1 MALTISNNSV
11 TSICGLLVAKGL
23 LNQESLDQ
31 AKSSSSNSGKNIINI
46 LIENNS
52 TNEEQIA
59 KVIADNN
66 GLPFVP
72 LKQNDIDLAQ
82 TKLLPETFIK
92 SNHVLPYALN
102 KGYVS
107 IAIVDPAAISLA
119 SNLKLLT
126 KLQVDF
132 TVTTFTNLSEAFE
145 WSGFA
150 TKPTKSAFADKSTK
164 SADNKGGKK
173 KKKTRKWDS
182 EKSSDTQYKRD
193 ESEGFELEEDEEIS
207 SDVEAFVDDILIKS
221 YHSGTSDVHIERFR
235 DLAQIRF
242 REDGVLTVQNDFTDF
257 LESNYAAVITRLK
270 IMSELN
276 IAERRLPQDGAISF
290 ISEGENIDVDIRLSI
305 LPNVRGERCVMRL
318 LRKDS
323 INIDLKKL
331 GFPPREFKLF
341 MQSIESPQGLILVTG
356 PTGSGKTTT
365 LYSALSEIN
374 KPDIN
379 ILTAED
385 PVEYELQGI
394 GQTQMKDTIG
404 FDFAT
409 ALRSFLRQDP
419 DVVLVGEIRDKE
431 TSEIAIKAAL
441 TGHLVLSTL
450 HTNDAINTISRL
462 INMGVPNYLI
472 AAALTLIIAQRLG
485 RKICADCK
493 IEDDKITPDH
503 LTSIGFTT
511 EKASRTKVYKGKGC
525 SKCKDTGYKGRQGI
539 YEILEI
545 SESMENGIL
554 QNKNTTELK
563 VIAAKDKFV
572 TMQEMGRSYLVEGV
586 ISFEEFER
594 VLAV

>member
-23 LNQESLDQ
+23 LKQESLDQ
-31 AKSSSSNSGKNIINI
+31 AKSSSANSGKNIIGI

-66 GLPFVP
+66 GLPFVS
-72 LKQNDIDLAQ
+72 LKQNDIDVAQ
-82 TKLLPETFIK
+82 TKLLPESFIK
-92 SNHVLPYALN
+92 TNHVLPYALN

-119 SNLKLLT
+119 ANLKLLT

-150 TKPTKSAFADKSTK
+150 TKPTKPAG
-164 SADNKGGKK
+164 NKDSKK
-173 KKKTRKWDS
+173 KKKTKKWDS
-182 EKSSDTQYKRD
+182 EKSGDTQYKRD
-193 ESEGFELEEDEEIS
+193 DNEGFELEEDEEIS
-207 SDVEAFVDDILIKS
+207 SDVEAFVDDVLIKS
-221 YHSGTSDVHIERFR
+221 FHSGSSDIHIERFR
-235 DLAQIRF
+235 DLAQVRF
-242 REDGVLTVQNDFTDF
+242 REDGVLTLQNDFTEF

-276 IAERRLPQDGAISF
+276 IAEHRLPQDGAISF
-290 ISEGENIDVDIRLSI
+290 ISEREDIDVDIRLSI

-323 INIDLKKL
+323 INIDMKKL

-341 MQSIESPQGLILVTG
+341 MDSIQSPQGLILVTG

-365 LYSALSEIN
+365 LYAALSEIN

-394 GQTQMKDTIG
+394 GQTQMKDSIG

-450 HTNDAINTISRL
+450 HTNDAVNTISRL
-462 INMGVPNYLI
+462 INMGVPSYLI
-472 AAALTLIIAQRLG
+472 ASALTLIIAQRLG
-485 RKICADCK
+485 RKICMDCK
-493 IEDDKITPDH
+493 IEDDKITPEH

-511 EKASRTKVYKGKGC
+511 DKASRTKVYKGKGC
-525 SKCKDTGYKGRQGI
+525 SKCKDTGCKGRQGI

-545 SESMENGIL
+545 SENMENAIL
-554 QNKNTTELK
+554 QNKNTNELK

>member
-23 LNQESLDQ
+23 IKQESLDQ
-31 AKSSSSNSGKNIINI
+31 AKSSSANSGKNIIGI

-52 TNEEQIA
+52 INEEQIA

-66 GLPFVP
+66 GLPFVS
-72 LKQNDIDLAQ
+72 LKQNDIDVAQ
-82 TKLLPETFIK
+82 TKLLPESFIK
-92 SNHVLPYALN
+92 TNHVLPYALN

-119 SNLKLLT
+119 ANLKLLT

-150 TKPTKSAFADKSTK
+150 TKPTKPAGHKDS
-164 SADNKGGKK
+164 KK
-173 KKKTRKWDS
+173 KKKTKKWDS
-182 EKSSDTQYKRD
+182 ENPGDTQYKRD
-193 ESEGFELEEDEEIS
+193 DNEGFELEEDEEIS
-207 SDVEAFVDDILIKS
+207 SDVEAFVDDVLIKS
-221 YHSGTSDVHIERFR
+221 FHSGSSDIHIERFR
-235 DLAQIRF
+235 DLAQVRF
-242 REDGVLTVQNDFTDF
+242 REDGVLTLQNDFTEF

-276 IAERRLPQDGAISF
+276 IAEHRLPQDGAISF
-290 ISEGENIDVDIRLSI
+290 ISKREDIDVDIRLSI

-323 INIDLKKL
+323 INIDMKKL

-341 MQSIESPQGLILVTG
+341 MDSIQSPQGLILVTG

-394 GQTQMKDTIG
+394 GQTQMKDSIG

-450 HTNDAINTISRL
+450 HTNDAVNTIARL
-462 INMGVPNYLI
+462 INMGVPSYLI

-485 RKICADCK
+485 RKICIDCK
-493 IEDDKITPDH
+493 IEDDKITPEH

-511 EKASRTKVYKGKGC
+511 DKASRTKVYKGKGC

-545 SESMENGIL
+545 SDNMENAIL
-554 QNKNTTELK
+554 QNKNITELK

>member
-23 LNQESLDQ
+23 IKQESLDQ
-31 AKSSSSNSGKNIINI
+31 AKSSSANSGKNIIGI

-66 GLPFVP
+66 GLPFVS
-72 LKQNDIDLAQ
+72 LKQNDIDVAQ
-82 TKLLPETFIK
+82 TKLLPESFIK
-92 SNHVLPYALN
+92 TNHVLPYALN

-119 SNLKLLT
+119 ANLKLLT

-150 TKPTKSAFADKSTK
+150 TKPTKPAG
-164 SADNKGGKK
+164 NKDSKK
-173 KKKTRKWDS
+173 KKKTKKWDS
-182 EKSSDTQYKRD
+182 ENSGDTQYKRD
-193 ESEGFELEEDEEIS
+193 DNEGFELEEDEEIS
-207 SDVEAFVDDILIKS
+207 SDVEAFVDDVLIKS
-221 YHSGTSDVHIERFR
+221 FHSGSSDIHIERFR
-235 DLAQIRF
+235 DLAQVRF
-242 REDGVLTVQNDFTDF
+242 REDGVLTLQNDFTEF

-276 IAERRLPQDGAISF
+276 IAEHRLPQDGAISF
-290 ISEGENIDVDIRLSI
+290 ISEREDIDVDIRLSI

-323 INIDLKKL
+323 INIDMKKL

-341 MQSIESPQGLILVTG
+341 MDSIQSPQGLILVTG

-365 LYSALSEIN
+365 LYAALSEIN

-394 GQTQMKDTIG
+394 GQTQMKDSIG

-450 HTNDAINTISRL
+450 HTNDAVNTIARL
-462 INMGVPNYLI
+462 INMGVPSYLI

-485 RKICADCK
+485 RKICIDCK
-493 IEDDKITPDH
+493 IEDDKITPEH

-511 EKASRTKVYKGKGC
+511 DKASRTKVYKGKGC

-545 SESMENGIL
+545 SENMENAIL
-554 QNKNTTELK
+554 QNKNTNELK

>member
-23 LNQESLDQ
+23 IKQESLDQ
-31 AKSSSSNSGKNIINI
+31 AKSSSANSGKNIIGI

-66 GLPFVP
+66 GLPFVS
-72 LKQNDIDLAQ
+72 LKQNDIDVAQ
-82 TKLLPETFIK
+82 TKLLPESFIK
-92 SNHVLPYALN
+92 TNHVLPYALN

-119 SNLKLLT
+119 ANLKLLT

-150 TKPTKSAFADKSTK
+150 TKPTKPAG
-164 SADNKGGKK
+164 NKDSKK
-173 KKKTRKWDS
+173 KKKTKKWDS
-182 EKSSDTQYKRD
+182 ENSGDTQYKRD
-193 ESEGFELEEDEEIS
+193 DNEGFELEEDEEIS
-207 SDVEAFVDDILIKS
+207 SDVEAFVDDVLIKS
-221 YHSGTSDVHIERFR
+221 FHSGSSDIHIERFR
-235 DLAQIRF
+235 DLAQVRF
-242 REDGVLTVQNDFTDF
+242 REDGVLTLQNDFTEF

-276 IAERRLPQDGAISF
+276 IAEHRLPQDGAISF
-290 ISEGENIDVDIRLSI
+290 ISKREDIDVDIRLSI

-323 INIDLKKL
+323 INIDMKKL

-341 MQSIESPQGLILVTG
+341 MDSIQSPQGLILVTG

-394 GQTQMKDTIG
+394 GQTQMKDSIG

-450 HTNDAINTISRL
+450 HTNDAVNTISRL
-462 INMGVPNYLI
+462 INMGVPSYLI
-472 AAALTLIIAQRLG
+472 ASALTLIIAQRLG
-485 RKICADCK
+485 RKICIDCK
-493 IEDDKITPDH
+493 IEDDKITPEH

-511 EKASRTKVYKGKGC
+511 DKASRTKVYKGKGC

-545 SESMENGIL
+545 SENMENAIL
-554 QNKNTTELK
+554 QNKNTNELK

>member
-23 LNQESLDQ
+23 LKQESLDQ
-31 AKSSSSNSGKNIINI
+31 AKSSSANSGKNIIGI

-66 GLPFVP
+66 GLPFVS

-82 TKLLPETFIK
+82 TKLLPESFIK
-92 SNHVLPYALN
+92 TNHVLPYALN

-119 SNLKLLT
+119 ANLKLLT

-150 TKPTKSAFADKSTK
+150 TKPTKPAG
-164 SADNKGGKK
+164 NKDSKK
-173 KKKTRKWDS
+173 KKKTKKWDS
-182 EKSSDTQYKRD
+182 KKSGDTQYKRD
-193 ESEGFELEEDEEIS
+193 DNEGFELEEDEEIS
-207 SDVEAFVDDILIKS
+207 SDVEAFVDDVLIKS
-221 YHSGTSDVHIERFR
+221 FHSGSSDIHIERFR
-235 DLAQIRF
+235 DLAQVRF
-242 REDGVLTVQNDFTDF
+242 REDGVLTLQNDFTEF
-257 LESNYAAVITRLK
+257 LESNYAAVVTRLK

-276 IAERRLPQDGAISF
+276 IAEHRLPQDGAISF
-290 ISEGENIDVDIRLSI
+290 ISHRENIDVDIRLSI

-331 GFPPREFKLF
+331 GFPPREFKLL
-341 MQSIESPQGLILVTG
+341 MDAIQSPQGMILVTG

-365 LYSALSEIN
+365 LYAALSEIN

-394 GQTQMKDTIG
+394 GQTQMKDSIG

-450 HTNDAINTISRL
+450 HTNDAVNTISRL
-462 INMGVPNYLI
+462 INMGVPSYLI
-472 AAALTLIIAQRLG
+472 ASALTLIIAQRLG
-485 RKICADCK
+485 RKICIDCK
-493 IEDDKITPDH
+493 IEDDKITPEH

-511 EKASRTKVYKGKGC
+511 DKASRTKVYKGKGC
-525 SKCKDTGYKGRQGI
+525 SKCKDTGCKGRQGI

-545 SESMENGIL
+545 SENMENAIL
-554 QNKNTTELK
+554 QNKNITELK

>member
-11 TSICGLLVAKGL
+11 TSICGLLVAKGVIK
-23 LNQESLDQ
+23 QESLDQ
-31 AKSSSSNSGKNIINI
+31 AKSSSANSGKNIIGI

-66 GLPFVP
+66 GLPFVS
-72 LKQNDIDLAQ
+72 LKQNDIDVAQ
-82 TKLLPETFIK
+82 TKLLPESFIK
-92 SNHVLPYALN
+92 TNHVLPYALN

-119 SNLKLLT
+119 ANLKLLT

-150 TKPTKSAFADKSTK
+150 TKPTKPAG
-164 SADNKGGKK
+164 NKDSKK
-173 KKKTRKWDS
+173 KKKTKKWDS
-182 EKSSDTQYKRD
+182 ENPGDTQYKRD
-193 ESEGFELEEDEEIS
+193 DNEGFELEEDEEIS
-207 SDVEAFVDDILIKS
+207 SDVEAFVDDVLIKS
-221 YHSGTSDVHIERFR
+221 FHSGTSDIHIERFR
-235 DLAQIRF
+235 DLAQVRF
-242 REDGVLTVQNDFTDF
+242 REDGVLTLQNDFTEF

-276 IAERRLPQDGAISF
+276 IAEHRLPQDGAISF
-290 ISEGENIDVDIRLSI
+290 ISKREDIDVDIRLSI

-323 INIDLKKL
+323 INIDMKKL

-341 MQSIESPQGLILVTG
+341 MDSIQSPQGLILVTG

-394 GQTQMKDTIG
+394 GQTQMKDSIG

-450 HTNDAINTISRL
+450 HTNDAVNTIARL
-462 INMGVPNYLI
+462 INMGVPSYLI

-485 RKICADCK
+485 RKICIDCK
-493 IEDDKITPDH
+493 IEDDKITPEH

-511 EKASRTKVYKGKGC
+511 DKASRTKVYKGKGC

-545 SESMENGIL
+545 SENMENAIL

-563 VIAAKDKFV
+563 EIAAKDKFV

>member
-23 LNQESLDQ
+23 LKQESLDQ
-31 AKSSSSNSGKNIINI
+31 AKSSSANSGKNIIGI

-66 GLPFVP
+66 GLPLVS
-72 LKQNDIDLAQ
+72 LKQNDIDVAQ
-82 TKLLPETFIK
+82 TKLLPESFIK
-92 SNHVLPYALN
+92 TNHVLPYALN

-119 SNLKLLT
+119 ANLKLLT

-150 TKPTKSAFADKSTK
+150 TKPTKPAG
-164 SADNKGGKK
+164 NKDSKK
-173 KKKTRKWDS
+173 KKKTKKWDS
-182 EKSSDTQYKRD
+182 ENSGDTQYKRD
-193 ESEGFELEEDEEIS
+193 DNEGFELEEDEEIS
-207 SDVEAFVDDILIKS
+207 SDVEAFVDDVLIKS
-221 YHSGTSDVHIERFR
+221 FHSGSSDIHIERFR
-235 DLAQIRF
+235 DLAQVRF
-242 REDGVLTVQNDFTDF
+242 REDGVLTLQNDFTEF

-276 IAERRLPQDGAISF
+276 IAEHRLPQDGAISF
-290 ISEGENIDVDIRLSI
+290 INKREDIDVDIRLSI

-323 INIDLKKL
+323 INIDMKKL

-341 MQSIESPQGLILVTG
+341 MDSIQSPQGLILVTG

-365 LYSALSEIN
+365 LYAALSEIN

-394 GQTQMKDTIG
+394 GQTQMKDSIG

-450 HTNDAINTISRL
+450 HTNDAVNTISRL
-462 INMGVPNYLI
+462 INMGVPSYLI
-472 AAALTLIIAQRLG
+472 ASALTLIIAQRLG
-485 RKICADCK
+485 RKICIDCK
-493 IEDDKITPDH
+493 IEDDKITPEH

-511 EKASRTKVYKGKGC
+511 DKASRTKVYKGKGC
-525 SKCKDTGYKGRQGI
+525 SKCKDTGCKGRQGI

-545 SESMENGIL
+545 SENMENAIL
-554 QNKNTTELK
+554 QNKNTNELK

>member
-23 LNQESLDQ
+23 IKQESLDQ
-31 AKSSSSNSGKNIINI
+31 AKSSSANSRKNIIGI

-66 GLPFVP
+66 GLPFVS
-72 LKQNDIDLAQ
+72 LKQNDIDVAQ
-82 TKLLPETFIK
+82 TKLLPESFIK
-92 SNHVLPYALN
+92 TNHVLPYALN

-119 SNLKLLT
+119 ANLKLLT

-150 TKPTKSAFADKSTK
+150 TKPTKPAGSKDI
-164 SADNKGGKK
+164 KK
-173 KKKTRKWDS
+173 KKKTKKWDS
-182 EKSSDTQYKRD
+182 ENPGDTQYKRD
-193 ESEGFELEEDEEIS
+193 DNEGFELEEDEEIS
-207 SDVEAFVDDILIKS
+207 SDVEAFVDDVLIKS
-221 YHSGTSDVHIERFR
+221 FHSGSSDIHIERFR
-235 DLAQIRF
+235 DLAQVRF
-242 REDGVLTVQNDFTDF
+242 REDGVLTLQNDFTEF

-276 IAERRLPQDGAISF
+276 IAEHRLPQDGAISF
-290 ISEGENIDVDIRLSI
+290 ISEREDIDVDIRLSI

-323 INIDLKKL
+323 INIDMKKL

-341 MQSIESPQGLILVTG
+341 MDSIQSPQGLILVTG

-394 GQTQMKDTIG
+394 GQTQMKDSIG

-450 HTNDAINTISRL
+450 HTNDAVNTISRL
-462 INMGVPNYLI
+462 INMGVPSYLI

-493 IEDDKITPDH
+493 IEDDKITPEH
-503 LTSIGFTT
+503 LTSIGFTAD
-511 EKASRTKVYKGKGC
+511 KASRTKVYKGKGC
-525 SKCKDTGYKGRQGI
+525 SKCKDTGCKGRQGI

-545 SESMENGIL
+545 SENMENAIL

>member
-23 LNQESLDQ
+23 LKQESLDQ
-31 AKSSSSNSGKNIINI
+31 AKSSSANSGKNIIGI

-66 GLPFVP
+66 GLPFVS
-72 LKQNDIDLAQ
+72 LKQNDIDVAQ
-82 TKLLPETFIK
+82 TKLLPESFIK
-92 SNHVLPYALN
+92 TNHVLPYALN

-119 SNLKLLT
+119 ANLKLLT

-150 TKPTKSAFADKSTK
+150 TKPTKPAG
-164 SADNKGGKK
+164 NKDSKK
-173 KKKTRKWDS
+173 KKKTKKWDS
-182 EKSSDTQYKRD
+182 ENSGDTQYKRD
-193 ESEGFELEEDEEIS
+193 DNEGFELEEDEEIS
-207 SDVEAFVDDILIKS
+207 SDVEAFVDDVLIKS
-221 YHSGTSDVHIERFR
+221 FHSGSSDIHIERFR
-235 DLAQIRF
+235 DLAQVRF
-242 REDGVLTVQNDFTDF
+242 REDGVLTLQNDFTEF

-276 IAERRLPQDGAISF
+276 IAEHRLPQDGAISF
-290 ISEGENIDVDIRLSI
+290 ISKREDIDVDIRLSI

-323 INIDLKKL
+323 INIDMKKL

-341 MQSIESPQGLILVTG
+341 MDSIQSPQGLILVTG

-394 GQTQMKDTIG
+394 GQTQMKDSIG

-450 HTNDAINTISRL
+450 HTNDAVNTIARL
-462 INMGVPNYLI
+462 INMGVPSYLI

-485 RKICADCK
+485 RKICIDCK
-493 IEDDKITPDH
+493 IEDDKITPEH

-511 EKASRTKVYKGKGC
+511 DKASRTKVYKGKGC

-545 SESMENGIL
+545 SENMENAIL

>member
-23 LNQESLDQ
+23 LKQESLDQ
-31 AKSSSSNSGKNIINI
+31 AKSSSANSGKNIIGI

-66 GLPFVP
+66 GLPFVS
-72 LKQNDIDLAQ
+72 LKQNDIDVAQ
-82 TKLLPETFIK
+82 TKLLPESFIK
-92 SNHVLPYALN
+92 TNHVLPYALN

-119 SNLKLLT
+119 ANLKLLT

-150 TKPTKSAFADKSTK
+150 TKPTKPAG
-164 SADNKGGKK
+164 NKDSKK
-173 KKKTRKWDS
+173 KKKTKKWDS
-182 EKSSDTQYKRD
+182 ENSGDTQYKRD
-193 ESEGFELEEDEEIS
+193 DNEGFELEEDEEIS
-207 SDVEAFVDDILIKS
+207 SDVEAFVDDVLIKS
-221 YHSGTSDVHIERFR
+221 FHSGSSDIHIERFR
-235 DLAQIRF
+235 DLAQVRF
-242 REDGVLTVQNDFTDF
+242 REDGVLTLQNDFTEF

-276 IAERRLPQDGAISF
+276 IAEHRLPQDGAISF
-290 ISEGENIDVDIRLSI
+290 ISEREDIDVDIRLSI

-323 INIDLKKL
+323 INIDMKKL

-341 MQSIESPQGLILVTG
+341 MDSIQSPQGLILVTG

-365 LYSALSEIN
+365 LYAALSEIN

-394 GQTQMKDTIG
+394 GQTQMKDSIG

-450 HTNDAINTISRL
+450 HTNDAVNTISRL
-462 INMGVPNYLI
+462 INMGVPSYLI
-472 AAALTLIIAQRLG
+472 ASALTLIIAQRLG
-485 RKICADCK
+485 RKICMDCK
-493 IEDDKITPDH
+493 IEDDKITPEH

-511 EKASRTKVYKGKGC
+511 DKASRTKVYKGKGC

-545 SESMENGIL
+545 SENMENAIL
-554 QNKNTTELK
+554 QNKNTNELK

>member
-23 LNQESLDQ
+23 LKQESLDQ
-31 AKSSSSNSGKNIINI
+31 AKSSSANSGKNIIGI

-66 GLPFVP
+66 GLPFVS
-72 LKQNDIDLAQ
+72 LKQNDIDVAQ
-82 TKLLPETFIK
+82 TKLLPESFIK
-92 SNHVLPYALN
+92 TNHVLPYALN

-119 SNLKLLT
+119 ANLKLLT

-150 TKPTKSAFADKSTK
+150 TKPTKPAG
-164 SADNKGGKK
+164 NKDSKK
-173 KKKTRKWDS
+173 KKKTKKWDS
-182 EKSSDTQYKRD
+182 ENSGDTQYKRD
-193 ESEGFELEEDEEIS
+193 DNEGFELEEDEEIS
-207 SDVEAFVDDILIKS
+207 SDVEAFVDDVLIKAF
-221 YHSGTSDVHIERFR
+221 HSGSSDIHIERFR
-235 DLAQIRF
+235 DLAQVRF
-242 REDGVLTVQNDFTDF
+242 REDGVLTLQNDFTEF

-276 IAERRLPQDGAISF
+276 IAEHRLPQDGAISF
-290 ISEGENIDVDIRLSI
+290 ISKREDIDVDIRLSI

-323 INIDLKKL
+323 INIDMKKL

-341 MQSIESPQGLILVTG
+341 MDSIQSPQGLILVTG

-365 LYSALSEIN
+365 LYAALSEIN

-394 GQTQMKDTIG
+394 GQTQMKDSIG

-450 HTNDAINTISRL
+450 HTNDAVNTISRL
-462 INMGVPNYLI
+462 INMGVPSYLI
-472 AAALTLIIAQRLG
+472 ASALTLIIAQRLG
-485 RKICADCK
+485 RKICMDCK
-493 IEDDKITPDH
+493 IEDDKITPEH

-511 EKASRTKVYKGKGC
+511 DKASRTKVYKGKGC
-525 SKCKDTGYKGRQGI
+525 SKCKDTGCKGRQGI

-545 SESMENGIL
+545 SENMENAIL
-554 QNKNTTELK
+554 QNKNTNELK

>member
-23 LNQESLDQ
+23 LKQESLDQ
-31 AKSSSSNSGKNIINI
+31 AKSSSANSGKNIIGI

-66 GLPFVP
+66 GLPFVS

-82 TKLLPETFIK
+82 TKLLPESFIK
-92 SNHVLPYALN
+92 TNHVLPYALN

-119 SNLKLLT
+119 ANLKLLT

-150 TKPTKSAFADKSTK
+150 TKPTKPAG
-164 SADNKGGKK
+164 NKDSKK
-173 KKKTRKWDS
+173 KKKTKKWDS
-182 EKSSDTQYKRD
+182 ENSGDTQYKRD
-193 ESEGFELEEDEEIS
+193 DNEGFELEEDEEIS
-207 SDVEAFVDDILIKS
+207 SDVEAFVDDVLIKS
-221 YHSGTSDVHIERFR
+221 YHSGSSDIHIERFR
-235 DLAQIRF
+235 DLAQVRF
-242 REDGVLTVQNDFTDF
+242 REDGVLTLQNDFTEF

-276 IAERRLPQDGAISF
+276 IAEHRLPQDGAISF
-290 ISEGENIDVDIRLSI
+290 ISEREDIDVDIRLSI

-323 INIDLKKL
+323 INIDMKKL

-341 MQSIESPQGLILVTG
+341 MDSIQSPQGLILVTG

-365 LYSALSEIN
+365 LYAALSEIN

-394 GQTQMKDTIG
+394 GQTQMKDSIG

-450 HTNDAINTISRL
+450 HTNDAVNTISRL
-462 INMGVPNYLI
+462 INMGVPSYLI
-472 AAALTLIIAQRLG
+472 ASALTLIIAQRLG
-485 RKICADCK
+485 RKICMDCK
-493 IEDDKITPDH
+493 IEDDKITPEH

-511 EKASRTKVYKGKGC
+511 DKASRTKVYKGKGC
-525 SKCKDTGYKGRQGI
+525 SKCKDTGCKGRQGI

-545 SESMENGIL
+545 SENMENAIL
-554 QNKNTTELK
+554 QNKNITELK

>member
-23 LNQESLDQ
+23 IKQESLDQ
-31 AKSSSSNSGKNIINI
+31 AKSSSANSGKNIIGI

-66 GLPFVP
+66 GLPFVS
-72 LKQNDIDLAQ
+72 LKQNDIDVAQ
-82 TKLLPETFIK
+82 TKLLPESFIK
-92 SNHVLPYALN
+92 TNHVLPYALN

-119 SNLKLLT
+119 ANLKLLT

-150 TKPTKSAFADKSTK
+150 TKPTKPAG
-164 SADNKGGKK
+164 NKDSKK
-173 KKKTRKWDS
+173 KKKTKKWDS
-182 EKSSDTQYKRD
+182 ENSGDTQYKRD
-193 ESEGFELEEDEEIS
+193 DNEGFELEEDEEIS
-207 SDVEAFVDDILIKS
+207 SDVEAFVDDVLIKS
-221 YHSGTSDVHIERFR
+221 FHSGSSDIHIERFR
-235 DLAQIRF
+235 DLAQVRF
-242 REDGVLTVQNDFTDF
+242 REDGVLTLQNDFTEF

-276 IAERRLPQDGAISF
+276 IAEHRLPQDGAISF
-290 ISEGENIDVDIRLSI
+290 ISKREDIDVDIRLSI

-323 INIDLKKL
+323 INIDMKKL

-341 MQSIESPQGLILVTG
+341 MDSIQSPQGLILVTG

-394 GQTQMKDTIG
+394 GQTQMKDSIG

-450 HTNDAINTISRL
+450 HTNDAVNTISRL
-462 INMGVPNYLI
+462 INMGVPSYLI
-472 AAALTLIIAQRLG
+472 ASALTLIIAQRLG

-493 IEDDKITPDH
+493 IEDDKITPEH

-511 EKASRTKVYKGKGC
+511 DKASRTKVYKGKGC

-545 SESMENGIL
+545 SENMENAIL
-554 QNKNTTELK
+554 QNKNTNELK

>member
-23 LNQESLDQ
+23 IKQESLDQ
-31 AKSSSSNSGKNIINI
+31 AKSSSANSGKNIIGI

-66 GLPFVP
+66 GLPFVS
-72 LKQNDIDLAQ
+72 LKQNDIDVAQ
-82 TKLLPETFIK
+82 TKLLPESFIK
-92 SNHVLPYALN
+92 TNHVLPYALN

-119 SNLKLLT
+119 ANLKLLT

-150 TKPTKSAFADKSTK
+150 TKPTKPAG
-164 SADNKGGKK
+164 NKDSKK
-173 KKKTRKWDS
+173 KKKTKKWDS
-182 EKSSDTQYKRD
+182 ENSGDTQYKRD
-193 ESEGFELEEDEEIS
+193 DNEGFELEEDEEIS
-207 SDVEAFVDDILIKS
+207 SDVEAFVDDVLIKS
-221 YHSGTSDVHIERFR
+221 FHSGSSDIHIERFR
-235 DLAQIRF
+235 DLAQVRF
-242 REDGVLTVQNDFTDF
+242 REDGVLTLQNDFTEF

-276 IAERRLPQDGAISF
+276 IAEHRLPQDGAISF
-290 ISEGENIDVDIRLSI
+290 ISKREDIDVDIRLSI

-323 INIDLKKL
+323 INIDMKKL

-341 MQSIESPQGLILVTG
+341 MDSIQSPQGLILVTG

-394 GQTQMKDTIG
+394 GQTQMKDSIG

-450 HTNDAINTISRL
+450 HTNDAVNTISRL
-462 INMGVPNYLI
+462 INMGVPSYLI
-472 AAALTLIIAQRLG
+472 ASALTLIIAQRLG
-485 RKICADCK
+485 RKICIDCK
-493 IEDDKITPDH
+493 IEDDKITLEH

-511 EKASRTKVYKGKGC
+511 DKASRTKVYKGKGC

-545 SESMENGIL
+545 SENMENAIL
-554 QNKNTTELK
+554 QNKNTNELK

>member
-23 LNQESLDQ
+23 LKQESLDQ
-31 AKSSSSNSGKNIINI
+31 AKSSSANSGKNIIGI

-66 GLPFVP
+66 GLPFVS

-82 TKLLPETFIK
+82 TKLLPESFIK
-92 SNHVLPYALN
+92 TNHVLPYALN

-119 SNLKLLT
+119 ANLKLLT

-150 TKPTKSAFADKSTK
+150 TKPTKPAG
-164 SADNKGGKK
+164 NKDSKK
-173 KKKTRKWDS
+173 KKKTKKWDS
-182 EKSSDTQYKRD
+182 DKSSDTQYKRD
-193 ESEGFELEEDEEIS
+193 DKEGFELEEDEEIS
-207 SDVEAFVDDILIKS
+207 SDVEAFVDDVLIKS
-221 YHSGTSDVHIERFR
+221 YHSGSSDIHIERFR
-235 DLAQIRF
+235 DLAQVRF
-242 REDGVLTVQNDFTDF
+242 REDGVLTLQNDFTEF

-276 IAERRLPQDGAISF
+276 IAEHRLPQDGAISF
-290 ISEGENIDVDIRLSI
+290 ISKREDIDVDIRLSI

-323 INIDLKKL
+323 INIDMKKL

-341 MQSIESPQGLILVTG
+341 MDSIQSPQGLILVTG

-394 GQTQMKDTIG
+394 GQTQMKDSIG

-450 HTNDAINTISRL
+450 HTNDAVNTIARL
-462 INMGVPNYLI
+462 INMGVPSYLI

-485 RKICADCK
+485 RKICIDCK
-493 IEDDKITPDH
+493 IEDDKITPEH

-511 EKASRTKVYKGKGC
+511 DKASRTKVYKGKGC

-545 SESMENGIL
+545 SENMENAIL
-554 QNKNTTELK
+554 QNKNTNELK

>member
-23 LNQESLDQ
+23 LKQESLDQ
-31 AKSSSSNSGKNIINI
+31 AKSSSANSGKNIIGI

-66 GLPFVP
+66 GLPFVS
-72 LKQNDIDLAQ
+72 LKQNDIDVAQ
-82 TKLLPETFIK
+82 TKLLPESFIK
-92 SNHVLPYALN
+92 TNHVLPYALN

-119 SNLKLLT
+119 ANLKLLT

-150 TKPTKSAFADKSTK
+150 TKPTKPAG
-164 SADNKGGKK
+164 NKDSKK
-173 KKKTRKWDS
+173 KKKTKKWDS
-182 EKSSDTQYKRD
+182 ENSGDTQYKRD
-193 ESEGFELEEDEEIS
+193 DNEGFELEEDEEIS
-207 SDVEAFVDDILIKS
+207 SDVEAFVDDVLIKAF
-221 YHSGTSDVHIERFR
+221 HSGSSDIHIERFR
-235 DLAQIRF
+235 DLAQVRF
-242 REDGVLTVQNDFTDF
+242 REDGVLTLQNDFTEF

-276 IAERRLPQDGAISF
+276 IAEHRLPQDGAISF
-290 ISEGENIDVDIRLSI
+290 ISKREDIDVDIRLSI

-323 INIDLKKL
+323 INIDMKKL

-341 MQSIESPQGLILVTG
+341 MDSIQSPQGLILVTG

-394 GQTQMKDTIG
+394 GQTQMKDSIG

-450 HTNDAINTISRL
+450 HTNDAVNTISRL
-462 INMGVPNYLI
+462 INMGVPSYLI
-472 AAALTLIIAQRLG
+472 ASALTLIIAQRLG
-485 RKICADCK
+485 RKICIDCK
-493 IEDDKITPDH
+493 IEDDKITPEH

-511 EKASRTKVYKGKGC
+511 DKASRTKVYKGKGC
-525 SKCKDTGYKGRQGI
+525 SKCKDTGCKGRQGI

-545 SESMENGIL
+545 SENMENAIL
-554 QNKNTTELK
+554 QNKNTNELK

>member
-31 AKSSSSNSGKNIINI
+31 AKSSSANSGKNIINI

-72 LKQNDIDLAQ
+72 LKQNDIDVAQ

-119 SNLKLLT
+119 ANLKLLT

-150 TKPTKSAFADKSTK
+150 SKPTKPAG
-164 SADNKGGKK
+164 NKDSKK
-173 KKKTRKWDS
+173 KKKTKKWDS
-182 EKSSDTQYKRD
+182 EKSSDSQYKRD

-207 SDVEAFVDDILIKS
+207 SDVEAFVDDVLIKS

-235 DLAQIRF
+235 DLAQVRF
-242 REDGVLTVQNDFTDF
+242 REDGVLTLQNDFTDF

-276 IAERRLPQDGAISF
+276 IAEHRLPQDGAISF
-290 ISEGENIDVDIRLSI
+290 INEGEDIDVDIRLSI

-323 INIDLKKL
+323 INIDMKKL

-341 MQSIESPQGLILVTG
+341 MDSIQSPQGLILVTG

-545 SESMENGIL
+545 SDNMENGIL

-563 VIAAKDKFV
+563 VIAAQDKFV

>member
-23 LNQESLDQ
+23 LKQESLDQ
-31 AKSSSSNSGKNIINI
+31 AKSSSANSGKNIIGI

-66 GLPFVP
+66 GLPFVS
-72 LKQNDIDLAQ
+72 LKQNDIDVAQ
-82 TKLLPETFIK
+82 TKLLPESFIK
-92 SNHVLPYALN
+92 TNHVLPYALN

-119 SNLKLLT
+119 ANLKLLT

-150 TKPTKSAFADKSTK
+150 TKPTKPAG
-164 SADNKGGKK
+164 NKDSKK
-173 KKKTRKWDS
+173 KKKTKKWDS
-182 EKSSDTQYKRD
+182 ENSGDTQYKRD
-193 ESEGFELEEDEEIS
+193 DNEGFELEEDEEIS
-207 SDVEAFVDDILIKS
+207 SDVEAFVDDVLIKS
-221 YHSGTSDVHIERFR
+221 YNSGSSDIHIERFR
-235 DLAQIRF
+235 DLAQVRF
-242 REDGVLTVQNDFTDF
+242 REDGVLTLQNDFTEF

-276 IAERRLPQDGAISF
+276 IAEHRLPQDGAISF
-290 ISEGENIDVDIRLSI
+290 ISKREDIDVDIRLSI

-323 INIDLKKL
+323 INIDMKKL

-341 MQSIESPQGLILVTG
+341 MDSIQSPQGLILVTG

-365 LYSALSEIN
+365 LYAALSEIN

-394 GQTQMKDTIG
+394 GQTQMKDSIG

-450 HTNDAINTISRL
+450 HTNDAVNTISRL
-462 INMGVPNYLI
+462 INMGVPSYLI
-472 AAALTLIIAQRLG
+472 ASALTLIIAQRLG

-493 IEDDKITPDH
+493 IEDDNIIPEH

-511 EKASRTKVYKGKGC
+511 DKASRTKVYKGKGC

-545 SESMENGIL
+545 SENMENAIL
-554 QNKNTTELK
+554 QNKNTNELK

>member
-23 LNQESLDQ
+23 LKQESLDQ
-31 AKSSSSNSGKNIINI
+31 AKSSSANSGKNIIGI

-66 GLPFVP
+66 GLPFVS
-72 LKQNDIDLAQ
+72 LKQNDIDVAQ
-82 TKLLPETFIK
+82 TKLLPESFIK
-92 SNHVLPYALN
+92 TNHVLPYALN

-119 SNLKLLT
+119 ANLKLLT

-150 TKPTKSAFADKSTK
+150 TKPTKPAG
-164 SADNKGGKK
+164 NKDSKK
-173 KKKTRKWDS
+173 KKKTKKWDS
-182 EKSSDTQYKRD
+182 ENSGDTQYKRD
-193 ESEGFELEEDEEIS
+193 DNEGFELEEDEEIS
-207 SDVEAFVDDILIKS
+207 SDVEAFVDDVLIKS
-221 YHSGTSDVHIERFR
+221 FHSGSSDIHIERFR
-235 DLAQIRF
+235 DLAQVRF
-242 REDGVLTVQNDFTDF
+242 REDGVLTLQNDFTEF

-276 IAERRLPQDGAISF
+276 IAEHRLPQDGAISF
-290 ISEGENIDVDIRLSI
+290 ISKREDIDVDIRLSI

-323 INIDLKKL
+323 INIDMKKL

-341 MQSIESPQGLILVTG
+341 MDSIQSPQGLILVTG

-394 GQTQMKDTIG
+394 GQTQMKDSIG

-450 HTNDAINTISRL
+450 HTNDAVNTIARL
-462 INMGVPNYLI
+462 INMGVPSYLI

-485 RKICADCK
+485 RKICIDCK
-493 IEDDKITPDH
+493 IEDDKITPEH

-511 EKASRTKVYKGKGC
+511 DKASRTKVYKGKGC

-545 SESMENGIL
+545 SENMENAIL
-554 QNKNTTELK
+554 QNKNTNELK

>member
-23 LNQESLDQ
+23 IKQESLDQ
-31 AKSSSSNSGKNIINI
+31 AKSSSANSGKNIIGI

-66 GLPFVP
+66 GLPFVS
-72 LKQNDIDLAQ
+72 LKQNDIDVAQ
-82 TKLLPETFIK
+82 TKLLPESFIK
-92 SNHVLPYALN
+92 TNHVLPYALN

-119 SNLKLLT
+119 ANLKLLT

-150 TKPTKSAFADKSTK
+150 TKPTKPAG
-164 SADNKGGKK
+164 NKDSKK
-173 KKKTRKWDS
+173 KKKTKKWDS
-182 EKSSDTQYKRD
+182 ENSGDTQYKRD
-193 ESEGFELEEDEEIS
+193 DNEGFELEEDEEIS
-207 SDVEAFVDDILIKS
+207 SDVEAFVDDVLIKS
-221 YHSGTSDVHIERFR
+221 FHSGSSDIHIERFR
-235 DLAQIRF
+235 DLAQVRF
-242 REDGVLTVQNDFTDF
+242 REDGVLTLQNDFTEF

-276 IAERRLPQDGAISF
+276 IAEHRLPQDGAISF
-290 ISEGENIDVDIRLSI
+290 ISEREDIDVDIRLSI

-323 INIDLKKL
+323 INIDMKKL

-341 MQSIESPQGLILVTG
+341 MDSIQSPQGLILVTG

-365 LYSALSEIN
+365 LYAALSEIN

-394 GQTQMKDTIG
+394 GQTQMKDSIG

-450 HTNDAINTISRL
+450 HTNDAVNTISRL
-462 INMGVPNYLI
+462 INMGVPSYLI

-485 RKICADCK
+485 RKICIDCK
-493 IEDDKITPDH
+493 IEDDKITLEH

-511 EKASRTKVYKGKGC
+511 DKASRTKVYKGKGC

-545 SESMENGIL
+545 SENMENAIL
-554 QNKNTTELK
+554 QNKNTNELK
-563 VIAAKDKFV
+563 EIAAKDKFV

>member
-23 LNQESLDQ
+23 LKQESLDQ
-31 AKSSSSNSGKNIINI
+31 AKSSSANSGKNIIGI

-66 GLPFVP
+66 GLPFVS

-82 TKLLPETFIK
+82 TKLLPESFIK
-92 SNHVLPYALN
+92 TNHVLPYALN

-119 SNLKLLT
+119 ANLKLLT

-150 TKPTKSAFADKSTK
+150 TKPTKPAG
-164 SADNKGGKK
+164 NKDSKK
-173 KKKTRKWDS
+173 KKKTKKWDS
-182 EKSSDTQYKRD
+182 ENSGDTQYKRD
-193 ESEGFELEEDEEIS
+193 DNEGFELEEDEEIS
-207 SDVEAFVDDILIKS
+207 SDVEAFVDDVLIKS
-221 YHSGTSDVHIERFR
+221 FHSGSSDIHIERFR
-235 DLAQIRF
+235 DLAQVRF
-242 REDGVLTVQNDFTDF
+242 REDGVLTLQNDFTEF

-276 IAERRLPQDGAISF
+276 IAEHRLPQDGAISF
-290 ISEGENIDVDIRLSI
+290 ISKREDIDVDIRLSI

-323 INIDLKKL
+323 INIDMKKL

-341 MQSIESPQGLILVTG
+341 MDSIQSPQGLILVTG

-394 GQTQMKDTIG
+394 GQTQMKDSIG

-450 HTNDAINTISRL
+450 HTNDAVNTIARL
-462 INMGVPNYLI
+462 INMGVPSYLI

-485 RKICADCK
+485 RKICIDCK
-493 IEDDKITPDH
+493 IEDDKITPEH

-511 EKASRTKVYKGKGC
+511 DKASRTKVYKGKGC

-545 SESMENGIL
+545 SENMENAIL
-554 QNKNTTELK
+554 QNKNTNELK
-563 VIAAKDKFV
+563 VIAEKDKFV

>member
-23 LNQESLDQ
+23 IKQESLDQ
-31 AKSSSSNSGKNIINI
+31 AKSSSANSGKNIIGI

-66 GLPFVP
+66 GLPFVS
-72 LKQNDIDLAQ
+72 LKQNDIDVAQ
-82 TKLLPETFIK
+82 TKLLPESFIK
-92 SNHVLPYALN
+92 TNHVLPYALN

-119 SNLKLLT
+119 ANLKLLT

-150 TKPTKSAFADKSTK
+150 TKPTKPAG
-164 SADNKGGKK
+164 NKDSKK
-173 KKKTRKWDS
+173 KKKTKKWDS
-182 EKSSDTQYKRD
+182 ENSGDTQYKRD
-193 ESEGFELEEDEEIS
+193 DNEGFELEEDEEIS
-207 SDVEAFVDDILIKS
+207 SDVEAFVDDVLIKS
-221 YHSGTSDVHIERFR
+221 FHSGSSDIHIERFR
-235 DLAQIRF
+235 DLAQVRF
-242 REDGVLTVQNDFTDF
+242 REDGVLTLQNDFTEF

-276 IAERRLPQDGAISF
+276 IAEHRLPQDGAISF
-290 ISEGENIDVDIRLSI
+290 ISEREDIDVDIRLSI

-323 INIDLKKL
+323 INIDMKKL

-341 MQSIESPQGLILVTG
+341 MDSIQSPQGLILVTG

-394 GQTQMKDTIG
+394 GQTQMKDSIG

-450 HTNDAINTISRL
+450 HTNDAVNTIARL
-462 INMGVPNYLI
+462 INMGVPSYLI

-485 RKICADCK
+485 RKICIDCK
-493 IEDDKITPDH
+493 IEDDKITPEH

-511 EKASRTKVYKGKGC
+511 DKASRTKVYKGKGC

-545 SESMENGIL
+545 SENMENAIL

>member
-23 LNQESLDQ
+23 IKQESLDQ
-31 AKSSSSNSGKNIINI
+31 AKSSSANSGKNIIGI

-66 GLPFVP
+66 GLPFVS

-82 TKLLPETFIK
+82 TKLLPESFIK
-92 SNHVLPYALN
+92 TNHVLPYALN

-119 SNLKLLT
+119 ANLKLLT

-150 TKPTKSAFADKSTK
+150 AKPTKPAG
-164 SADNKGGKK
+164 NKDSKK
-173 KKKTRKWDS
+173 KKKTKKWDS
-182 EKSSDTQYKRD
+182 ENSGDTQYKRD
-193 ESEGFELEEDEEIS
+193 DNEGFELEEDEEIS
-207 SDVEAFVDDILIKS
+207 SDVEAFVDDVLIKS
-221 YHSGTSDVHIERFR
+221 FHSGSSDIHIERFR
-235 DLAQIRF
+235 DLAQVRF
-242 REDGVLTVQNDFTDF
+242 SEDGVLTLQNDFTEF

-276 IAERRLPQDGAISF
+276 IAEHRLPQDGAISF
-290 ISEGENIDVDIRLSI
+290 ISKREDIDVDIRLSI

-323 INIDLKKL
+323 INIDMKKL

-341 MQSIESPQGLILVTG
+341 MDSIQSPQGLILVTG

-394 GQTQMKDTIG
+394 GQTQMKDSIG

-450 HTNDAINTISRL
+450 HTNDAVNTIARL
-462 INMGVPNYLI
+462 INMGVPSYLI

-485 RKICADCK
+485 RKICIDCK
-493 IEDDKITPDH
+493 IEDDKITPEH

-511 EKASRTKVYKGKGC
+511 DKASRTKVYKGKGC

-545 SESMENGIL
+545 SENMENAIL

-563 VIAAKDKFV
+563 EIAAKDKFV

>member
-1 MALTISNNSV
+1 MCIRDS
-11 TSICGLLVAKGL
+11 
-23 LNQESLDQ
+23 
-31 AKSSSSNSGKNIINI
+31 
-46 LIENNS
+46 
-52 TNEEQIA
+52 
-59 KVIADNN
+59 
-66 GLPFVP
+66 
-72 LKQNDIDLAQ
+72 
-82 TKLLPETFIK
+82 
-92 SNHVLPYALN
+92 
-102 KGYVS
+102 
-107 IAIVDPAAISLA
+107 PAAISLA
-119 SNLKLLT
+119 ANLKLLT

-145 WSGFA
+145 WSVFA
-150 TKPTKSAFADKSTK
+150 AKPTKPAG
-164 SADNKGGKK
+164 NKDSKK
-173 KKKTRKWDS
+173 KKKTKKWDS
-182 EKSSDTQYKRD
+182 EKSSDSQYKRD

-207 SDVEAFVDDILIKS
+207 SDVEAFVDDVLIKS

-235 DLAQIRF
+235 DLAQVRF
-242 REDGVLTVQNDFTDF
+242 REDGVLTLQNDFTDF

-276 IAERRLPQDGAISF
+276 IAEHRLPQDGAISF
-290 ISEGENIDVDIRLSI
+290 INEGEDIDVDIRLSI

-323 INIDLKKL
+323 INIDMKKL

-341 MQSIESPQGLILVTG
+341 MDSIQSPQGLILVTG

-394 GQTQMKDTIG
+394 GQTQMKDSIG

-409 ALRSFLRQDP
+409 ALRSFLRQDT

-450 HTNDAINTISRL
+450 HTNDAVNTIARL
-462 INMGVPNYLI
+462 VNMGVPSYLI

-493 IEDDKITPDH
+493 IEDDKITPEH
-503 LTSIGFTT
+503 LTSIGFTAD
-511 EKASRTKVYKGKGC
+511 KASRTKVYKGKGC

-545 SESMENGIL
+545 SENMENAIL

-594 VLAV
+594 VLSV

>member
-23 LNQESLDQ
+23 LKQESLDQ
-31 AKSSSSNSGKNIINI
+31 AKSSSANSGKNIIGI

-66 GLPFVP
+66 GLPFVS
-72 LKQNDIDLAQ
+72 LKQNDIDVAQ
-82 TKLLPETFIK
+82 TKLLPESFIK
-92 SNHVLPYALN
+92 TNHVLPYALN

-119 SNLKLLT
+119 ANLKLLT

-150 TKPTKSAFADKSTK
+150 TKPTKPAG
-164 SADNKGGKK
+164 NKDSKK
-173 KKKTRKWDS
+173 KKKTKKWDS
-182 EKSSDTQYKRD
+182 ENSGDTQYKRD
-193 ESEGFELEEDEEIS
+193 DNEGFELEEDEEIS
-207 SDVEAFVDDILIKS
+207 SDVEAFVDDVLIKS
-221 YHSGTSDVHIERFR
+221 FHSGSSDIHIERFR
-235 DLAQIRF
+235 DLAQVRF
-242 REDGVLTVQNDFTDF
+242 REDGVLTLQNDFTEF

-276 IAERRLPQDGAISF
+276 IAEHRLPQDGAISF
-290 ISEGENIDVDIRLSI
+290 ISEREDIDVDIRLSI

-323 INIDLKKL
+323 INIDMKKL

-341 MQSIESPQGLILVTG
+341 MDSIQSPQGLILVTG

-394 GQTQMKDTIG
+394 GQTQMKDSIG

-450 HTNDAINTISRL
+450 HTNDAVNTIARL
-462 INMGVPNYLI
+462 INMGVPSYLI

-485 RKICADCK
+485 RKICIDCK
-493 IEDDKITPDH
+493 IEDDKITPEH

-511 EKASRTKVYKGKGC
+511 DKASRTKVYKGKGC
-525 SKCKDTGYKGRQGI
+525 SKCKDTGCKGRQGI

-545 SESMENGIL
+545 SENMENAIL
-554 QNKNTTELK
+554 QNKNTNELK

>member
-23 LNQESLDQ
+23 IKQESLDQ
-31 AKSSSSNSGKNIINI
+31 AKSSSANSGKNIIGI

-66 GLPFVP
+66 GLPFVS
-72 LKQNDIDLAQ
+72 LKQNDIDVAQ
-82 TKLLPETFIK
+82 TKLLPESFIK
-92 SNHVLPYALN
+92 TNHVLPYALN

-119 SNLKLLT
+119 ANLKLLT

-150 TKPTKSAFADKSTK
+150 TKPTKPAG
-164 SADNKGGKK
+164 NKDSKK
-173 KKKTRKWDS
+173 KKKTKKWDS
-182 EKSSDTQYKRD
+182 ENSGDTQYKRD
-193 ESEGFELEEDEEIS
+193 DNEGFELEEDEEIS
-207 SDVEAFVDDILIKS
+207 SDVEAFVDDVLIKS
-221 YHSGTSDVHIERFR
+221 FHSGSSDIHIERFR
-235 DLAQIRF
+235 DLAQVRF
-242 REDGVLTVQNDFTDF
+242 REDGVLTLQNDFTEF

-276 IAERRLPQDGAISF
+276 IAEHRLPQDGAISF
-290 ISEGENIDVDIRLSI
+290 ISKREDIDVDIRLSI

-323 INIDLKKL
+323 INIDMKKL

-341 MQSIESPQGLILVTG
+341 MDSIQSPQGLILVTG

-394 GQTQMKDTIG
+394 GQTQMKDSIG

-450 HTNDAINTISRL
+450 HTNDAVNTIARL
-462 INMGVPNYLI
+462 INMGVPSYLI

-485 RKICADCK
+485 RKICIDCK
-493 IEDDKITPDH
+493 IEDDKITPEH

-511 EKASRTKVYKGKGC
+511 DKASRTKVYKGKGC

-545 SESMENGIL
+545 SENMENAIL
-554 QNKNTTELK
+554 QNKNTNELK
-563 VIAAKDKFV
+563 VIAEKDKFV

>member
-23 LNQESLDQ
+23 LKQESLDQ
-31 AKSSSSNSGKNIINI
+31 AKSSSANSGKNIIGI

-66 GLPFVP
+66 GLPFVS

-82 TKLLPETFIK
+82 TKLLPESFIK
-92 SNHVLPYALN
+92 TNHVLPYALN

-119 SNLKLLT
+119 ANLKLLT

-150 TKPTKSAFADKSTK
+150 TKPTKPAG
-164 SADNKGGKK
+164 NKDSKK
-173 KKKTRKWDS
+173 KKKTKKWDS
-182 EKSSDTQYKRD
+182 ENSGDTQYKRD
-193 ESEGFELEEDEEIS
+193 DNEGFELEEDEEIS
-207 SDVEAFVDDILIKS
+207 SDVEAFVDDVLIKS
-221 YHSGTSDVHIERFR
+221 FHSGSSDIHIERFR
-235 DLAQIRF
+235 DLAQVRF
-242 REDGVLTVQNDFTDF
+242 REDGVLTLQNDFTEF

-276 IAERRLPQDGAISF
+276 IAEHRLPQDGAISF
-290 ISEGENIDVDIRLSI
+290 ISKREDIDVDIRLSI

-323 INIDLKKL
+323 INIDMKKL

-341 MQSIESPQGLILVTG
+341 MDSIQSPQGLILVTG

-394 GQTQMKDTIG
+394 GQTQMKDSIG

-450 HTNDAINTISRL
+450 HTNDAVNTISRL
-462 INMGVPNYLI
+462 INMGVPSYLI

-485 RKICADCK
+485 RKICIDCK
-493 IEDDKITPDH
+493 IEDDKITPEH

-511 EKASRTKVYKGKGC
+511 DKASRTKVYKGKGC

-545 SESMENGIL
+545 SENMENAIL

>member
-23 LNQESLDQ
+23 LKQESLDQ
-31 AKSSSSNSGKNIINI
+31 AKSSSANSGKNIIGI

-66 GLPFVP
+66 GLPFVS

-82 TKLLPETFIK
+82 TKLLPESFIK
-92 SNHVLPYALN
+92 TNHVLPYALN

-119 SNLKLLT
+119 ANLKLLT

-150 TKPTKSAFADKSTK
+150 TKPTKPAG
-164 SADNKGGKK
+164 NKDSKK
-173 KKKTRKWDS
+173 KKKTKKWDS
-182 EKSSDTQYKRD
+182 KKSGDTQYKRD
-193 ESEGFELEEDEEIS
+193 DNEGFELEEDEEIS
-207 SDVEAFVDDILIKS
+207 SDVEAFVDDVLIKS
-221 YHSGTSDVHIERFR
+221 FHSGSSDIHIERFR
-235 DLAQIRF
+235 DLAQVRF
-242 REDGVLTVQNDFTDF
+242 REDGVLTLQNDFTEF
-257 LESNYAAVITRLK
+257 LESNYAAVVTRLK

-276 IAERRLPQDGAISF
+276 IAEHRLPQDGAISF
-290 ISEGENIDVDIRLSI
+290 ISEREDIDVDIRLSI

-341 MQSIESPQGLILVTG
+341 MDSIQSPQGLILVTG

-365 LYSALSEIN
+365 LYAALSEIN

-394 GQTQMKDTIG
+394 GQTQMKDSIG

-450 HTNDAINTISRL
+450 HTNDAVNTISRL
-462 INMGVPNYLI
+462 INMGVPSYLI
-472 AAALTLIIAQRLG
+472 ASALTLIIAQRLG
-485 RKICADCK
+485 RKICIDCK
-493 IEDDKITPDH
+493 IEDDKITPEH

-511 EKASRTKVYKGKGC
+511 DKASRTKVYKGKGC
-525 SKCKDTGYKGRQGI
+525 SKCKDTGCKGRQGI

-545 SESMENGIL
+545 SENMENAIL
-554 QNKNTTELK
+554 QNKNITELK

>member
-23 LNQESLDQ
+23 LKQESLDQ
-31 AKSSSSNSGKNIINI
+31 AKSSSANSGKNIIGI

-66 GLPFVP
+66 GLPFVS

-82 TKLLPETFIK
+82 TKLLPESFIK
-92 SNHVLPYALN
+92 TNHVLPYALN

-119 SNLKLLT
+119 ANLKLLT

-150 TKPTKSAFADKSTK
+150 TKPTKPAG
-164 SADNKGGKK
+164 NKDSKK
-173 KKKTRKWDS
+173 KKKTKKWDS
-182 EKSSDTQYKRD
+182 EKSGDTQYKRD
-193 ESEGFELEEDEEIS
+193 DNEGFELEEDEEIS
-207 SDVEAFVDDILIKS
+207 SDVEAFVDDVLIKS
-221 YHSGTSDVHIERFR
+221 FHSGSSDIHIERFR
-235 DLAQIRF
+235 DLAQVRF
-242 REDGVLTVQNDFTDF
+242 REDGVLTLQNDFTEF

-276 IAERRLPQDGAISF
+276 IAEHRLPQDGAISF
-290 ISEGENIDVDIRLSI
+290 ISEREDIDVDIRLSI

-323 INIDLKKL
+323 INIDMKKL

-341 MQSIESPQGLILVTG
+341 MDSIQSPQGLILVTG

-365 LYSALSEIN
+365 LYAALSEIN

-394 GQTQMKDTIG
+394 GQTQMKDSIG

-450 HTNDAINTISRL
+450 HTNDAVNTISRL
-462 INMGVPNYLI
+462 INMGVPSYLI
-472 AAALTLIIAQRLG
+472 ASALTLIIAQRLG
-485 RKICADCK
+485 RKICIDCK
-493 IEDDKITPDH
+493 IEDDKITPEH

-511 EKASRTKVYKGKGC
+511 DKASRTKVYKGKGC
-525 SKCKDTGYKGRQGI
+525 SKCKDTGCKGRQGI

-545 SESMENGIL
+545 SENMENAIL
-554 QNKNTTELK
+554 QNKNITELK

>member
-23 LNQESLDQ
+23 LKQESLDQ
-31 AKSSSSNSGKNIINI
+31 AKSSSANSGKNIIGI

-66 GLPFVP
+66 GLPLVS
-72 LKQNDIDLAQ
+72 LKQNDIDVAQ
-82 TKLLPETFIK
+82 TKLLPESFIK
-92 SNHVLPYALN
+92 TNHVLPYALN

-119 SNLKLLT
+119 ANLKLLT

-150 TKPTKSAFADKSTK
+150 TKPTKPAG
-164 SADNKGGKK
+164 NKDSKK
-173 KKKTRKWDS
+173 KKKTKKWDS
-182 EKSSDTQYKRD
+182 ENSGDTQYKRD
-193 ESEGFELEEDEEIS
+193 DNEGFELEEDEEIS
-207 SDVEAFVDDILIKS
+207 SDVEAFVDDVLIKAF
-221 YHSGTSDVHIERFR
+221 HSGSSDIHIERFR
-235 DLAQIRF
+235 DLAQVRF
-242 REDGVLTVQNDFTDF
+242 REDGVLTLQNDFTEF

-276 IAERRLPQDGAISF
+276 IAEHRLPQDGAISF
-290 ISEGENIDVDIRLSI
+290 ISKREDIDVDIRLSI

-323 INIDLKKL
+323 INIDMKKL

-341 MQSIESPQGLILVTG
+341 MDSIQSPQGLILVTG

-365 LYSALSEIN
+365 LYAALSEIN

-394 GQTQMKDTIG
+394 GQTQMKDSIG

-450 HTNDAINTISRL
+450 HTNDAVNTISRL
-462 INMGVPNYLI
+462 INMGVPSYLI
-472 AAALTLIIAQRLG
+472 ASALTLIIAQRLG
-485 RKICADCK
+485 RKICIDCK
-493 IEDDKITPDH
+493 IEDDKITPEH

-511 EKASRTKVYKGKGC
+511 DKASRTKVYKGKGC

-545 SESMENGIL
+545 SENMENAIL
-554 QNKNTTELK
+554 QNKNTNELK

>member
-23 LNQESLDQ
+23 LKQESLDQ
-31 AKSSSSNSGKNIINI
+31 AKSSSANSGKNIIGI

-66 GLPFVP
+66 GLPFVS
-72 LKQNDIDLAQ
+72 LKQNDIDVAQ
-82 TKLLPETFIK
+82 TKLLPESFIK
-92 SNHVLPYALN
+92 TNHVLPYALN

-119 SNLKLLT
+119 ANLKLLT

-150 TKPTKSAFADKSTK
+150 TKPTKPAG
-164 SADNKGGKK
+164 NKDSKK
-173 KKKTRKWDS
+173 KKKTKKWDS
-182 EKSSDTQYKRD
+182 EKSGDTQYKRD
-193 ESEGFELEEDEEIS
+193 DNEGFELEEDEEIS
-207 SDVEAFVDDILIKS
+207 SDVEAFVDDVLIKAF
-221 YHSGTSDVHIERFR
+221 HSGSSDIHIERFR
-235 DLAQIRF
+235 DLAQVRF
-242 REDGVLTVQNDFTDF
+242 REDGVLTLQNDFTEF

-276 IAERRLPQDGAISF
+276 IAEHRLPQDGAISF
-290 ISEGENIDVDIRLSI
+290 ISEREDIDVDIRLSI

-323 INIDLKKL
+323 INIDMKKL

-341 MQSIESPQGLILVTG
+341 MDSIQSPQGLILVTG

-365 LYSALSEIN
+365 LYAALSEIN

-394 GQTQMKDTIG
+394 GQTQMKDSIG

-450 HTNDAINTISRL
+450 HTNDAVNTISRL
-462 INMGVPNYLI
+462 INMGVPSYLI
-472 AAALTLIIAQRLG
+472 ASALTLIIAQRLG
-485 RKICADCK
+485 RKICMDCK
-493 IEDDKITPDH
+493 IEDDKITPEH

-511 EKASRTKVYKGKGC
+511 DKASRTKVYKGKGC
-525 SKCKDTGYKGRQGI
+525 SKCKDTGCKGRQGI

-545 SESMENGIL
+545 SENMENAIL
-554 QNKNTTELK
+554 QNKNITELK

>member
-23 LNQESLDQ
+23 IKQESLDQ
-31 AKSSSSNSGKNIINI
+31 AKSSSANSGKNIIGI

-66 GLPFVP
+66 GLPFVS
-72 LKQNDIDLAQ
+72 LKQNDIDVAQ
-82 TKLLPETFIK
+82 TKLLPESFIK
-92 SNHVLPYALN
+92 TNHVLPYALN

-119 SNLKLLT
+119 ANLKLLT

-150 TKPTKSAFADKSTK
+150 TKPTKPAG
-164 SADNKGGKK
+164 NKDSKK
-173 KKKTRKWDS
+173 KKKTKKWDS
-182 EKSSDTQYKRD
+182 ENPGDTQYKRD
-193 ESEGFELEEDEEIS
+193 DNEGFELEEDEEIS
-207 SDVEAFVDDILIKS
+207 SDVEAFVDDVLIKS
-221 YHSGTSDVHIERFR
+221 FHSGTSDIHIERFR
-235 DLAQIRF
+235 DLAQVRF
-242 REDGVLTVQNDFTDF
+242 REDGVLTLQNDFTEF

-276 IAERRLPQDGAISF
+276 IAEHRLPQDGAISF
-290 ISEGENIDVDIRLSI
+290 ISEREDIDVDIRLSI

-323 INIDLKKL
+323 INIDMKKL

-341 MQSIESPQGLILVTG
+341 MDSIQSPQGLILVTG

-394 GQTQMKDTIG
+394 GQTQMKDSIG

-472 AAALTLIIAQRLG
+472 AAALSLIIAQRLG
-485 RKICADCK
+485 RKICNECK
-493 IEDDKITPDH
+493 EEDDKITPEH
-503 LTSIGFTT
+503 LTSIGFST
-511 EKASRTKVYKGKGC
+511 EQASRTKIYKGKGC
-525 SKCKDTGYKGRQGI
+525 AKCKNTGYKGRQGI

-545 SESMENGIL
+545 SENMENAIL

>member
-23 LNQESLDQ
+23 IKQESLDQ
-31 AKSSSSNSGKNIINI
+31 AKSSSANSGKNIIGI

-66 GLPFVP
+66 GLPFVS
-72 LKQNDIDLAQ
+72 LKQNDIDVAQ
-82 TKLLPETFIK
+82 TKLLPESFIK
-92 SNHVLPYALN
+92 TNHVLPYALN

-119 SNLKLLT
+119 ANLKLLT

-150 TKPTKSAFADKSTK
+150 TKPTKPAGSKDS
-164 SADNKGGKK
+164 KK
-173 KKKTRKWDS
+173 KKKTKKWDS
-182 EKSSDTQYKRD
+182 ENSGDTQYKRD
-193 ESEGFELEEDEEIS
+193 DNEGFELEEDEEIS
-207 SDVEAFVDDILIKS
+207 SDVEAFVDDVLIKS
-221 YHSGTSDVHIERFR
+221 FHSGSSDIHIERFR
-235 DLAQIRF
+235 DLAQVRF
-242 REDGVLTVQNDFTDF
+242 REDGVLTLQNDFTEF

-276 IAERRLPQDGAISF
+276 IAEHRLPQDGAISF
-290 ISEGENIDVDIRLSI
+290 ISKREDIDVDIRLSI

-323 INIDLKKL
+323 INIDMKKL

-341 MQSIESPQGLILVTG
+341 MDSIQSPQGLILVTG

-394 GQTQMKDTIG
+394 GQTQMKDSIG

-450 HTNDAINTISRL
+450 HTNDAVNTISRL
-462 INMGVPNYLI
+462 INMGVPSYLI
-472 AAALTLIIAQRLG
+472 ASALTLIIAQRLG
-485 RKICADCK
+485 RKICIDCK
-493 IEDDKITPDH
+493 IEDDKITPEH

-511 EKASRTKVYKGKGC
+511 DKASRTKVFKGKGC

-545 SESMENGIL
+545 SENMENAIL

-563 VIAAKDKFV
+563 EIAAKDKFV